1 VVAEVLIST
10 PIATQGTV
18 RRTAQASAQRS
29 AQDVDGALRHALNLV
44 EHARV
49 QRTAHANHLAELK
62 QRSITFDR
70 CEMGGGG
77 KEDHK

>member
-44 EHARV
+44 
-49 QRTAHANHLAELK
+49 
-62 QRSITFDR
+62 
-70 CEMGGGG
+70 
-77 KEDHK
+77 